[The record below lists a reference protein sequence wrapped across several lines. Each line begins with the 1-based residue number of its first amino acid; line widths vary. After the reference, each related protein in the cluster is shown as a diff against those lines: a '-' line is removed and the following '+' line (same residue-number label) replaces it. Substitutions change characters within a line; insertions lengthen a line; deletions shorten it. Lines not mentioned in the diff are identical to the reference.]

1 MTRTMFRSRAMSR
14 NAGPEKLDERIRV
27 VTVTGW
33 VGLGIGVLVA
43 LSLLAWAALG
53 TIRVQ
58 VGGAA
63 LLVREPYTFTAE
75 SPSSGYLEQAPPR
88 PGTKVRRGQQI
99 GLVREFAGGSDL
111 LPVLAPIDGTITSL
125 AAEEGAAVVP
135 GQDIAYLETSD
146 GALVVQ
152 AFVPTADG
160 KRVTVGMRATVAP
173 STAPAAR
180 YGELV
185 ATVTE
190 VTEHSLSADRIR
202 TVAGSG
208 AFAHQLASGPPVLMV
223 TLALTMTAG
232 TDRYAWT
239 ASDGPPF
246 AVNTNTLARATITI
260 ASASPV
266 DHVFDKAQR

>member
-1 MTRTMFRSRAMSR
+1 
-14 NAGPEKLDERIRV
+14 V
-27 VTVTGW
+27 W
-33 VGLGIGVLVA
+33 
-43 LSLLAWAALG
+43 
-53 TIRVQ
+53 Q
-58 VGGAA
+58 
-63 LLVREPYTFTAE
+63 
-75 SPSSGYLEQAPPR
+75 
-88 PGTKVRRGQQI
+88 GQQI
-99 GLVREFAGGSDL
+99 GLVREISGVSNTI
-111 LPVLAPIDGTITSL
+111 PVVSPIDGTITSL

-146 GALVVQ
+146 GALIAQ

-185 ATVTE
+185 AKVTA

-223 TLALTMTAG
+223 TLALQTAVG

-246 AVNTNTLARATITI
+246 AVNTNTLAHATITI
-260 ASASPV
+260 ASSSPV
-266 DHVFDKAQR
+266 DLVFGKAQR

>member
-1 MTRTMFRSRAMSR
+1 MTRSLFRSRAMSR
-14 NAGPEKLDERIRV
+14 SAGPEKLDERIRV

-33 VGLGIGVLVA
+33 IGLGIGVVVA

-53 TIRVQ
+53 TISVQ
-58 VGGAA
+58 VGGSA

-75 SPSSGYLEQAPPR
+75 SPTKGYLAEAPPR
-88 PGTKVRRGQQI
+88 PGTEVRQGQQI
-99 GLVREFAGGSDL
+99 GLVRDISSVSKMV
-111 LPVLAPIDGTITSL
+111 PVVAPIDGTIVSL
-125 AAEEGAAVVP
+125 AAEEGADLVP
-135 GQDIAYLETSD
+135 GQDVAYLETSD
-146 GALVVQ
+146 GALIAQ

-160 KRVTVGMRATVAP
+160 KRVTVGMPATVAP

-180 YGELV
+180 YGELK
-185 ATVTE
+185 ATVTA

-223 TLALTMTAG
+223 TLALQKAAG

-246 AVNTNTLARATITI
+246 AVNTNTLAQATITI
-260 ASASPV
+260 ASSSPI
-266 DHVFDKAQR
+266 HLVFG

>member
-1 MTRTMFRSRAMSR
+1 MTKTLFRSRAMSR

-33 VGLGIGVLVA
+33 ISLGIGVVVA
-43 LSLLAWAALG
+43 LSLLAWAALS
-53 TIRVQ
+53 TISVQ
-58 VGGAA
+58 VSGAG

-75 SPSSGYLEQAPPR
+75 SPSNGYLAEEPPP
-88 PGTKVRRGQQI
+88 PGTKVRQGQQI
-99 GLVREFAGGSDL
+99 GLVSEVSRGSDTA
-111 LPVLAPIDGTITSL
+111 PVVAPIDGTILSL
-125 AAEEGAAVVP
+125 AAEEGAALVP

-146 GALVVQ
+146 GALIAQ

-160 KRVTVGMRATVAP
+160 KRVTVGMPATVAP
-173 STAPAAR
+173 STAAAAR

-185 ATVTE
+185 AKVTA

-208 AFAHQLASGPPVLMV
+208 AFARQLANGPPVLMV
-223 TLALTMTAG
+223 TLALQPVPG

-239 ASDGPPF
+239 AGDGPPF
-246 AVNTNTLARATITI
+246 AVNTDTLAQATITI
-260 ASASPV
+260 ASSSPI
-266 DHVFDKAQR
+266 DLVFGKAQR

>member
-1 MTRTMFRSRAMSR
+1 MSR

-33 VGLGIGVLVA
+33 IGLGIGVVVA

-58 VGGAA
+58 VGGPA

-75 SPSSGYLEQAPPR
+75 SPTVGYLAQAPPP
-88 PGTKVRRGQQI
+88 PGTKVRQGQQI
-99 GLVREFAGGSDL
+99 GLVRDL
-111 LPVLAPIDGTITSL
+111 TDASNTIPVVAPIEGTIISL
-125 AAEEGAAVVP
+125 AAEEGAALVL
-135 GQDIAYLETSD
+135 GQDIAYLERSD
-146 GALVVQ
+146 SALVAQV
-152 AFVPTADG
+152 FVPTADG
-160 KRVTVGMRATVAP
+160 KRVTVGMSATVAP

-185 ATVTE
+185 AKVTA
-190 VTEHSLSADRIR
+190 VTEHYLSADRIR

-208 AFAHQLASGPPVLMV
+208 AFADQLSSGPPVLMV
-223 TLALTMTAG
+223 TLALQVVAG

-239 ASDGPPF
+239 ASDGPAF
-246 AVNTNTLARATITI
+246 AVNTNTLAEATITI
-260 ASASPV
+260 TSSSPI
-266 DHVFDKAQR
+266 DLVFGRGRG